1 MDEKISHFQGQLVP
15 ATAFTPN
22 PRRATEKASPKPKLY
37 PCFLGRSSGHIE
49 QNNWYDWAGDML
61 EVQLWL

>member
-1 MDEKISHFQGQLVP
+1 MDEKISHFQGQRVP

-22 PRRATEKASPKPKLY
+22 PRRATEKALPKLKLY

-49 QNNWYDWAGDML
+49 KK
-61 EVQLWL
+61 QLV